1 MQLMKQRVMQ
11 LGPWRVERT
20 LGRDLSGTYYAG
32 RRDGGERATLY
43 VLANDL
49 GVTGDEPLSRL
60 LALHHDLDEPGLVR
74 FRDVGRDGDD
84 YYLIADAVDDSL
96 ASLSNGQ
103 RPTPGQTPA
112 LAAALAATL
121 AAAHDRGLVHGGLD
135 LANTLWAPNQA
146 PQLLGTG
153 VAALGIADR
162 AAVARGDVA
171 ALGRLLCAVVVS
183 WQSGGTSVAWTN
195 RTATDIRTVEQIRH
209 LADPSAAVSMREAH
223 NLLASL
229 LGSDEQTRVTRGG
242 SVTSTPTLRE
252 RPNETV
258 ARGARDTSSTAQLG
272 SRLLEGTNG
281 STFGQGAASTPEP
294 DQPGGHLGRYRIVTR
309 LGRGGM
315 GEVFLAEDPVLR
327 RGVAIKRIRP
337 GLDID
342 RTFRARL
349 RREAQL
355 AAHLSH
361 RAIVQVFDL
370 VTDANV
376 DHVVMEYVP
385 GPSLHTLL
393 TGRTIPITE
402 VLRIAVELAE
412 GLDHAHQQG
421 IVHRDLKLEN
431 ILISTDGQPKIAD
444 FGIAR
449 RAAAGGTQDSL
460 TREGMVL
467 GTARA
472 MSPEQTQGHDLDARS
487 DLFSFG
493 VMLYELVTGQSPF
506 AAEVSA
512 MTILRVMNER
522 QRPAS
527 ALSPEVPRPLSEL
540 IDHLL
545 EKSPTQRPDSAR
557 TVRDRLRRILD
568 DHPAPHVVPHSRTPA
583 IQPVARPHSIPD
595 TPAATPA
602 RGKRCQVTLACIELT
617 AASSAGGDDLTDPEL
632 LADVLP
638 AFHAQ
643 IGEIVARFDG
653 VLISA
658 LGHRFVTCFGH
669 PRPLEDAGRRAVL
682 AGRAMLAAATE
693 LRSFDPIH
701 ARASFTAT
709 AAVHT
714 GLAVVQSVGEELVL
728 GATLDTALRLLSLGG
743 PGDLWL
749 SDAAARLVEAD
760 FQLVRP
766 PTPPPG
772 MASPRRFAGVPSASA
787 SGEHD
792 RPLVAREHELQLLL
806 GSWQRARQG
815 QGQVALL
822 IGDPGIGKSRL
833 ARELAA
839 TVAGGDARHIVLRG
853 SSHRQHSAFDPV
865 ADVVAALLGLEIGTK
880 LDPAGGLVAATERLR
895 ALTGAHEAEQIL
907 HLLGCLPTLPAAP
920 PDRARPKLL
929 EGLRDVLVGSSNQV
943 PILLVVED
951 LHWLDPSTLD
961 LIALVIKDVSW
972 LPVFLLMTT
981 RPGLQPPWPASA
993 PITQYRLGSLDL
1005 TAIHTL
1011 ITHACAGR
1019 TLPAAERALIATR
1032 AGGVPLYAQELVRAA
1047 LELGRA
1053 GEVPSTLRDALTA
1066 RLHQLGPT
1074 ATQVAHVAA
1083 VAGREFTAD
1092 AVARASG
1099 LDRAVVDQ
1107 ALDRLVTAELLLR
1120 RRGLAREILYQFGH
1134 GLLQQAAYEELL
1146 AADRRDLHGAL
1157 ADGLLADEA
1166 AGREPGLELIAHH
1179 LAGARRFADAI
1190 ATVQRAAVRVLGRH
1204 ARIEACDLFRQALT
1218 WLEQLPR
1225 SDERD
1230 HTEISL
1236 RTQLNTVLIATEGY
1250 TSPELERSCRSIEA
1264 LCERRDDLPMSV
1276 HFGLWSIHFMR
1287 GSLAEVEPLVGRFK
1301 RVLARGAPPVERM
1314 MAHASIGVHA
1324 YARAD
1329 YDLALHHLEQTMTLF
1344 VPTEHASV
1352 VRDYGGCGGFYGHL
1366 VSTAVLWHAGR
1377 IEDAWRRARDMM
1389 AQVQALDPY
1398 TMVTAVQWEMTL
1410 HIAAGDLART
1420 EASAERMLELSTRYN
1435 FPYPTC
1441 WARCGLGWVRARRGQ
1456 AEHALDDLIAGNE
1469 GIKQIGIKVWYPYTL
1484 GLLADGA
1491 IAVGQFDQAER
1502 AIAEALELCRTSL
1515 GRSEEPEL
1523 LRLRGQLLL
1532 ARDGSARMPARDAF
1546 ADALAVAQRH
1556 GDLASALR
1564 AATDLALLLHED
1576 HLPDEAM
1583 AVLNPVYRDFA
1594 PAAGDPQVTA
1604 ARELLA
1610 QLPAS
1615 AS

>member
-1 MQLMKQRVMQ
+1 MNQRVTH

-32 RRDGGERATLY
+32 RRDNGERATLC
-43 VLANDL
+43 LLSNDL
-49 GVTGDEPLSRL
+49 GAAGGEPLSRL
-60 LALHHDLDEPGLVR
+60 LRLHHDLDDPGLVR
-74 FRDVGRDGDD
+74 FRDFGRDGDD
-84 YYLIADAVDDSL
+84 YYLIADAVDEAM
-96 ASLSNGQ
+96 ASLSNGP
-103 RPTPGQTPA
+103 RPDPGQTPV

-121 AAAHDRGLVHGGLD
+121 AAAHDRGLVHGGLE
-135 LANTLWAPNQA
+135 LANTLWAPGRA

-183 WQSGGTSVAWTN
+183 WQSGGTSVGWGD
-195 RTATDIRTVEQIRH
+195 RTATDIRTVELVRH
-209 LADPSAAVSMREAH
+209 LADPSAALSMREAH
-223 NLLASL
+223 DLLASL
-229 LGSDEQTRVTRGG
+229 LASDGQTRVARGG
-242 SVTSTPTLRE
+242 GVTSTPTLRD
-252 RPNETV
+252 RPNDTV
-258 ARGARDTSSTAQLG
+258 ARDARDTSSTAQLG
-272 SRLLEGTNG
+272 NRLPEGT
-281 STFGQGAASTPEP
+281 SASAFGQSAAIPPEP

-315 GEVFLAEDPVLR
+315 GEVFLAEYPVLR

-337 GLDID
+337 DLEID

-393 TGRTIPITE
+393 AGRAMPITE
-402 VLRIAVELAE
+402 VLRIALELAD

-449 RAAAGGTQDSL
+449 RAAAGGTSQDSL

-506 AAEVSA
+506 AADVSA
-512 MTILRVMNER
+512 MIILRVMNER
-522 QRPAS
+522 QRPAT
-527 ALSPEVPRPLSEL
+527 ALAPEVPRALSEL

-545 EKSPTQRPDSAR
+545 EKSPTQRPDRAR

-568 DHPAPHVVPHSRTPA
+568 DHPASHVVPQPRTPA
-583 IQPVARPHSIPD
+583 SEPVARPPSTPD
-595 TPAATPA
+595 APVANPA
-602 RGKRCQVTLACIELT
+602 RGKRCQVTLACIELA
-617 AASSAGGDDLTDPEL
+617 AASSAGGDDQTDPEL

-638 AFHAQ
+638 AFHAR

-653 VLISA
+653 ILISA

-669 PRPLEDAGRRAVL
+669 PRPLEDAARRAVL

-693 LRSFDPIH
+693 LRSFDPVH
-701 ARASFTAT
+701 ARTSFTAT
-709 AAVHT
+709 AAIHT
-714 GLAVVQSVGEELVL
+714 GLAVVQSTGEELVL
-728 GATLDTALRLLSLGG
+728 GATLDTALRLLSLGR

-766 PTPPPG
+766 PTPPAG
-772 MASPRRFAGVPSASA
+772 MASPRRFAGVPSAS
-787 SGEHD
+787 STGEHD

-839 TVAGGDARHIVLRG
+839 AAAGGDARHIVLRG

-880 LDPAGGLVAATERLR
+880 LDPTSGLIAATERLR

-907 HLLGCLPTLPAAP
+907 HLLGCLPNLPAAP

-929 EGLRDVLVGSSNQV
+929 EGLRDVLVGSSHQA

-993 PITQYRLGSLDL
+993 PITQYRLGSLDIA
-1005 TAIHTL
+1005 AINTV
-1011 ITHACAGR
+1011 IANACAGR

-1053 GEVPSTLRDALTA
+1053 SEVPSTLRDALTA
-1066 RLHQLGPT
+1066 RLHQLGPA

-1099 LDRAVVDQ
+1099 LDRAAVDQ
-1107 ALDRLVTAELLLR
+1107 ELDRLVAAELLLR
-1120 RRGLAREILYQFGH
+1120 RRGLAREMLYQFGH

-1157 ADGLLADEA
+1157 ADALLADEA

-1179 LAGARRFADAI
+1179 LAGARRFAEAI

-1204 ARIEACDLFRQALT
+1204 ARIEACELFRQALT

-1287 GSLAEVEPLVGRFK
+1287 GSLAEVEPLVGRFE

-1366 VSTAVLWHAGR
+1366 VSTAVLWHTGR
-1377 IEDAWRRARDMM
+1377 IDDAWRRARDMV

-1398 TMVTAVQWEMTL
+1398 TMVTAVQWEMML
-1410 HIAAGDLART
+1410 HIAASDLART

-1435 FPYPTC
+1435 FPYPIC

-1484 GLLADGA
+1484 GLFADGA

-1502 AIAEALELCRTSL
+1502 AIAEALEVCRTSL
-1515 GRSEEPEL
+1515 GRSNEPEL

-1532 ARDGSARMPARDAF
+1532 ARDASAHMPARAAF

-1564 AATDLALLLHED
+1564 AATDLAMLLHED

>member
-1 MQLMKQRVMQ
+1 MKQRVMH

-32 RRDGGERATLY
+32 RRDNGERATLY
-43 VLANDL
+43 LLSNDL
-49 GVTGDEPLSRL
+49 GATGGEPLSRL
-60 LALHHDLDEPGLVR
+60 LGLHRELDAPGLVR
-74 FRDVGRDGDD
+74 FRDLGRDGDD
-84 YYLIADAVDDSL
+84 YYLIADAVDESMT
-96 ASLSNGQ
+96 SLSNGQ
-103 RPTPGQTPA
+103 RPESGQTRA

-121 AAAHDRGLVHGGLD
+121 AAAHDRGLVHGGLE
-135 LANTLWAPNQA
+135 LANTLWAPDRA
-146 PQLLGTG
+146 PQLLGMG

-183 WQSGGTSVAWTN
+183 WQSGGTSMASGD
-195 RTATDIRTVEQIRH
+195 RTATDIRTVELVRH
-209 LADPSAAVSMREAH
+209 LADPSAAISMREAH
-223 NLLASL
+223 GLLVALLA
-229 LGSDEQTRVTRGG
+229 SDEQTRVSRGG
-242 SVTSTPTLRE
+242 GTSTPTLPD
-252 RPNETV
+252 RPNATGV
-258 ARGARDTSSTAQLG
+258 RDARDTSSTEQLG
-272 SRLLEGTNG
+272 NHFLDGTSANA
-281 STFGQGAASTPEP
+281 FGQSAAIPPEP
-294 DQPGGHLGRYRIVTR
+294 DQPGSHLGRYRIVTR

-337 GLDID
+337 DLEID

-393 TGRTIPITE
+393 AGRAIPIIE
-402 VLRIAVELAE
+402 VLRIALELAD

-421 IVHRDLKLEN
+421 ILHRDLKLEN
-431 ILISTDGQPKIAD
+431 ILISTDGQPKIGD

-449 RAAAGGTQDSL
+449 RAAAGGPPQDSL
-460 TREGMVL
+460 TREGVVL

-506 AAEVSA
+506 AAEVTA
-512 MTILRVMNER
+512 MTVLRVMNER

-527 ALSPEVPRPLSEL
+527 ALTPEVPRALSEL

-545 EKSPTQRPDSAR
+545 EKSPMQRPDSAR

-568 DHPAPHVVPHSRTPA
+568 DHPAPHVVPHPRTPTLR
-583 IQPVARPHSIPD
+583 PVGRPHSIPD
-595 TPAATPA
+595 TPAATPV
-602 RGKRCQVTLACIELT
+602 RGKRCQVTLACIELA

-638 AFHAQ
+638 TFHAR

-669 PRPLEDAGRRAVL
+669 PRPLEDAARRAVL
-682 AGRAMLAAATE
+682 AGRAMLTAATE
-693 LRSFDPIH
+693 LRSGDPVH
-701 ARASFTAT
+701 ARTSFTAS
-709 AAVHT
+709 AAIHT
-714 GLAVVQSVGEELVL
+714 GLAVVQGTGEELVL
-728 GATLDTALRLLSLGG
+728 GATLDTALRLLSLGR

-749 SDAAARLVEAD
+749 SDAAARMVEAD

-766 PTPPPG
+766 PTPPAG
-772 MASPRRFAGVPSASA
+772 MASPRRFAGVPAASA

-833 ARELAA
+833 AREVAA
-839 TVAGGDARHIVLRG
+839 VVAGGNARHIVLRG

-880 LDPAGGLVAATERLR
+880 LDPTSGLVVATERLR

-907 HLLGCLPTLPAAP
+907 NLLGCLPDPPAAP

-929 EGLRDVLVGSSNQV
+929 EGLRDVLVGSSNQA

-993 PITQYRLGSLDL
+993 PITQYRLGSLD
-1005 TAIHTL
+1005 TAAINTL
-1011 ITHACAGR
+1011 IAHACAGR

-1047 LELGRA
+1047 LELGHA

-1066 RLHQLGPT
+1066 RLHQLGPA
-1074 ATQVAHVAA
+1074 ATRVAHVAA

-1099 LDRAVVDQ
+1099 LDRAAVDQ
-1107 ALDRLVTAELLLR
+1107 ELDRLVAAELLLR
-1120 RRGLAREILYQFGH
+1120 RRSLAREILYQFGH

-1179 LAGARRFADAI
+1179 LAGARRFAEAI

-1264 LCERRDDLPMSV
+1264 LCERRDKMPMSV

-1287 GSLAEVEPLVGRFK
+1287 GSLAEVEPLVGRFE

-1324 YARAD
+1324 YARAN

-1344 VPTEHASV
+1344 VPIEHASV

-1366 VSTAVLWHAGR
+1366 VSTAVLWHTGR
-1377 IEDAWRRARDMM
+1377 IDDAWRRARDMV

-1398 TMVTAVQWEMTL
+1398 TMVTAAQWEMAL
-1410 HIAAGDLART
+1410 HIAAGDLVRT
-1420 EASAERMLELSTRYN
+1420 EASAERMLEISTRYN
-1435 FPYPTC
+1435 FPYPIC

-1469 GIKQIGIKVWYPYTL
+1469 GIKHIGIKVWYPYTL

-1502 AIAEALELCRTSL
+1502 AIAEALEVCRTSL
-1515 GRSEEPEL
+1515 DRSNEPEL

-1532 ARDGSARMPARDAF
+1532 ARDASAHMPARAAF

-1556 GDLASALR
+1556 GNLASALR
-1564 AATDLALLLHED
+1564 AATDLAMLLHED

-1583 AVLNPVYRDFA
+1583 AVLSPVYRDFA

-1610 QLPAS
+1610 QLPAG
-1615 AS
+1615 AG